1 MKLQGIDL
9 SKWQDPKTYPYAQAK
24 AEGFSFAIIRAGCGS
39 NKDTAFESHY
49 ANLKAQ
55 GFNIGAY
62 WYSYALSTTQAEAE
76 AKAFIEAIKGKVFEY
91 PLYLDLE
98 DPYIL
103 KNTSKST
110 RNAIVSTFGKTME
123 SAGFYFGVYT
133 NRAWFDNYI
142 SGADLNR
149 SYDWWIADWRG
160 KDPQGLNYGLWQYG
174 GSSNPIRPSKIG
186 GVVTDQNF
194 AIKDYPTIMK
204 SAGLNGFTKS
214 GATKPVTPSKKPIQ
228 QIAQEVIAG
237 RWGNGTE
244 RQRKLTSAGYN
255 YSEVQKI
262 VNNLLGVTNA
272 IKVGDRVK
280 ITGTYYATGEKIPF
294 WVKLK
299 SYTVDNISGNRARLR
314 EIWSWV
320 NLKDLKK

>member
-9 SKWQDPKTYPYAQAK
+9 SKWQDPKTYRYAQAK

-39 NKDTAFESHY
+39 TKDAAFESHY
-49 ANLKAQ
+49 SNLKAH
-55 GFNIGAY
+55 GFGVGAY

-76 AKAFIEAIKGKVFEY
+76 AKAFIEAVKGKSFEY
-91 PLYLDLE
+91 PVYLDIE

-103 KNTSKST
+103 KNTSKAT
-110 RNAIVSTFGKTME
+110 RNAIVSTFGKTIE
-123 SAGFYFGVYT
+123 GAGYYFGVYT
-133 NRAWFDNYI
+133 NKNWFDNYI
-142 SGADLNR
+142 SGTNLNR

-174 GSSNPIRPSKIG
+174 GSSNPIRSAKIG
-186 GVVTDQNF
+186 GVVTDQNY

-204 SAGLNGFTKS
+204 NAGLNGFTKS
-214 GATKPVTPSKKPIQ
+214 GSNKPVTPTKKPIQ

-237 RWGNGTE
+237 RWGNGME

-255 YSEVQKI
+255 YSEVQNV
-262 VNNLLGVTNA
+262 VNNLLGVTNT

-280 ITGTYYATGEKIPF
+280 ITGTYYATGQKIPF

-299 SYTVDNISGNRARLR
+299 TYTVDNISGNRARLR

>member
-39 NKDTAFESHY
+39 TKDAAFESHY
-49 ANLKAQ
+49 SNLKAH
-55 GFNIGAY
+55 GFGAGAY

-76 AKAFIEAIKGKVFEY
+76 AKAFIEAVKGKSFEY
-91 PLYLDLE
+91 PVYLDIE

-103 KNTSKST
+103 KNTSKAT
-110 RNAIVSTFGKTME
+110 RNAIVSTFGNTME
-123 SAGFYFGVYT
+123 SAGYYFGVYT

-142 SGADLNR
+142 SGTNLNR

-174 GSSNPIRPSKIG
+174 GSSNPIRSAKIG

-214 GATKPVTPSKKPIQ
+214 GTTKPVAPSKKPIQ
-228 QIAQEVIAG
+228 QISQEVIAG
-237 RWGNGTE
+237 RWGNGAE

-255 YSEVQKI
+255 YAEVQKV
-262 VNNLLGVTNA
+262 VNNLLGVTNT

-280 ITGTYYATGEKIPF
+280 ITGTYYATGQKIPF

-299 SYTVDNISGNRARLR
+299 TYTVDNISGNRARLR

>member
-9 SKWQDPKTYPYAQAK
+9 SKWQDPKSYPYAQAK

-39 NKDTAFESHY
+39 TKDAAFEQHY
-49 ANLKAQ
+49 SNLKAH
-55 GFNIGAY
+55 GFAVGAY

-76 AKAFIEAIKGKVFEY
+76 AKAFIEAIKGKTFEY
-91 PLYLDLE
+91 PVYLDIE

-110 RNAIVSTFGKTME
+110 RNAIISTFGNTME
-123 SAGFYFGVYT
+123 SAGYYFGVYT

-142 SGADLNR
+142 SGINLNR

-160 KDPQGLNYGLWQYG
+160 NDPQGLNYGLWQYG
-174 GSSNPIRPSKIG
+174 GSSNPIRSAKIG

-204 SAGLNGFTKS
+204 SAGLNGFIKS
-214 GATKPVTPSKKPIQ
+214 GATKPVTPTKKPIQ

-255 YSEVQKI
+255 YTEVQKI

-299 SYTVDNISGNRARLR
+299 SYTVDNINGDRARIK

-320 NLKDLKK
+320 YLKDLKK